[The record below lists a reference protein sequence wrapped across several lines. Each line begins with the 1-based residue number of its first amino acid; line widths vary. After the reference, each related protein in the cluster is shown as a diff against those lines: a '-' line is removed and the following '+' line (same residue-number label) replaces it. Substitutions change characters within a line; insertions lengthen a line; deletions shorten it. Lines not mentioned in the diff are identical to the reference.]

1 MTERTYT
8 REDMARARQEGR
20 AEGWDE
26 GHEDGIAYARLCA
39 VLDGEVPSIDNPYR
53 EQEEA

>member
-8 REDMARARQEGR
+8 REDMARA
-20 AEGWDE
+20 WDE
-26 GHEDGIAYARLCA
+26 GHEDGAAWARLNA

-53 EQEEA
+53 EQGES